1 MWSEGN
7 QLSLLS
13 PGGICRVLCKIILD
27 VCQLKEAGNEKELQR
42 IVESTEKYE
51 VARKRAISDLRTGY
65 HLGGIITASRKEL
78 HER

>member
-1 MWSEGN
+1 M
-7 QLSLLS
+7 LS
-13 PGGICRVLCKIILD
+13 
-27 VCQLKEAGNEKELQR
+27 QELQR

-78 HER
+78 YER